1 VRATYRLQLTPEFGF
16 AHARALV
23 PYLQELGVSH
33 LYLSPSLQARAGSQ
47 HGYDVVDPTRISDQL
62 GGEDEFRKL
71 CNAGLKVLL
80 DIVPNHMAT
89 SDENPFWSDEEL
101 RKTFF
106 DVDLRTGMHR
116 RFFDVGELAGVRQED
131 EAVFE
136 TTHAKVLELVRDGLI
151 DGVRIDHPDGL
162 SNPREYFDRLAR
174 AGVERVWV
182 EKIVEAGE
190 RLRDWPVQ
198 GTTGYEFAN
207 DSTALFVDPA
217 AEEPF
222 TALYAELTGEQR
234 TFAELAFEAK
244 LEVASTLFEPELR
257 RLNEEL
263 DVDAPNLAL
272 ALASFHVYR
281 TYVEPYENIV
291 ADEDRAELGRAAI
304 AESLMRI
311 LTLDEP
317 GHEAFVTR
325 FQQTTGPVIAKG
337 VEDTA
342 FYRYLRLTSLNEVAG
357 DPGRFWLPVDEFHR
371 GNIERELRFP
381 LHLLATQTHDTKRSG
396 DVRARITALTWLRDE
411 WIELMRRW
419 PHLEEANESYLVYQT
434 MVGAWPLERER
445 LDAYLEKALR
455 EAKVTTNWL
464 EPNEEHEARVHA
476 FVAERYADEQWLE
489 ELQAFVR
496 ACSDAAQ
503 TIVLGTTLLKL
514 TVPGVPDIYQGDEI
528 ESLSLVDPDNRRP
541 VDWELRR
548 RLLAERSDPKLE
560 LIRRV
565 LAVRDQFGGYM
576 PIEAGD
582 SVCAF
587 RRGPGFLVVVPLRAG
602 ATKDIPEAAGL
613 HDLLREMPVGL
624 FVDSR

>member
-1 VRATYRLQLTPEFGF
+1 
-16 AHARALV
+16 
-23 PYLQELGVSH
+23 
-33 LYLSPSLQARAGSQ
+33 
-47 HGYDVVDPTRISDQL
+47 
-62 GGEDEFRKL
+62 
-71 CNAGLKVLL
+71 
-80 DIVPNHMAT
+80 
-89 SDENPFWSDEEL
+89 
-101 RKTFF
+101 
-106 DVDLRTGMHR
+106 
-116 RFFDVGELAGVRQED
+116 
-131 EAVFE
+131 VFE
-136 TTHAKVLELVRDGLI
+136 TTHAKVLQLVRDGLI
-151 DGVRIDHPDGL
+151 DGLRIDHPDGL
-162 SNPREYFDRLAR
+162 ANPREYFDRLAH

-182 EKIVEAGE
+182 EKILEAGE

-207 DSTALFVDPA
+207 DSTTLFVDPA

-234 TFAELAFEAK
+234 TFAEIAFAAK
-244 LEVASTLFEPELR
+244 LEVAASIFEPELR
-257 RLNEEL
+257 RLHEEL
-263 DVDAPNLAL
+263 DVDTPNLAL

-281 TYVEPYENIV
+281 TYVEPHDGIV
-291 ADEDRAELGRAAI
+291 ADEDRAELARAAI

-317 GHEAFVTR
+317 GHAEFVTR

-342 FYRYLRLTSLNEVAG
+342 FYRYLRLTALNEVGG

-381 LHLLATQTHDTKRSG
+381 LHMLTTQTHDTKRSG
-396 DVRARITALTWLRDE
+396 DVRSRVTALTWLRDE
-411 WIELMRRW
+411 WIELVRTW
-419 PHLEEANESYLVYQT
+419 PHLDDANESYLVYQT

-455 EAKVTTNWL
+455 EAKVNTNWL
-464 EPNEEHEARVHA
+464 EPNERHEARVHA
-476 FVAERYADEQWLE
+476 FVAERYADDAWRREFE
-489 ELQAFVR
+489 AFAGRV
-496 ACSDAAQ
+496 AEAAQ

-514 TVPGVPDIYQGDEI
+514 ACPGVPDIYQGDEI

-548 RLLAERSDPKLE
+548 RLLAEQSDPKLE
-560 LIRRV
+560 VIRSV
-565 LAVRDQFGGYM
+565 LAVRDDFGGYM
-576 PIEAGD
+576 PIEAGGG
-582 SVCAF
+582 VCAF
-587 RRGPGFLVVVPLRAG
+587 RRGPRFLVVVPLRAG
-602 ATKDIPEAAGL
+602 ATKAIPEAAGL